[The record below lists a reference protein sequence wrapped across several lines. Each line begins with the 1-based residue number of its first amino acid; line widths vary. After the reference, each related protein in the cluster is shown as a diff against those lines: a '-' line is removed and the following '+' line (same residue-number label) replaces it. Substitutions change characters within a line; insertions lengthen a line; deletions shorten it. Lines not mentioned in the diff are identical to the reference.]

1 MSWTNRNLATPT
13 LSMKCIR
20 ELLRQKWV
28 CNLKHRD
35 IAANLGISAGS
46 VSVMARR
53 ATEVG
58 LDWDLVTGLSDAELT
73 TKLKEKEVNVQ
84 IKKPLPDYS
93 TLHFELARPCVT
105 LELLHQEYKDE
116 HADGYAYSQFCT
128 LYRRWRKSQRR
139 SLRVIHV
146 PGEKMFV
153 DFSGTR
159 PQITDKQTGEK
170 HSVELFVA
178 ILGASDYT
186 YAQAIGSQKIDDW
199 LTCHENAL
207 RYFGGTPKIWVPDQL
222 KSAVVEHC
230 RYEPGIQ
237 RTYRELAEHHG
248 ATVVPARPY
257 KPKDKS
263 KAELAVQ
270 IVQRWILAKIRKE
283 TFYSLADLNLRIGEL
298 LDELNH
304 RVTKSLGASRRQLFE
319 RLDRKELKPTN
330 LVPFARG
337 AWLSTRIREDYHI
350 KVDGHYYSV
359 PNSLVGEKVD
369 IRVSVRTIEVFH
381 GDHRVV
387 SHPRSTQQGQ
397 KTTQLAHMPES
408 HRQHMQW
415 TPERLR
421 QWASV
426 IGHQVGVWVDTVLKE
441 PRPLESRSRTCL
453 GLLRLCEQFDPIRV
467 ERACERAL
475 ELNMLSY
482 RRVRLMLANGLEAD
496 AESES
501 DEPLIDI
508 YHENLRGPQHYQ

>member
-1 MSWTNRNLATPT
+1 
-13 LSMKCIR
+13 MKCAR
-20 ELLRQKWV
+20 EILRQKLV
-28 CNLKHRD
+28 CNLRHRD
-35 IAANLGISAGS
+35 IAANLGISPGS
-46 VSVMARR
+46 VSVMAQR
-53 ATEVG
+53 AKRAG
-58 LDWDLVTGLSDAELT
+58 LNWDLVTGLSDADLNR
-73 TKLKEKEVNVQ
+73 KLYEQDAESAPKRTQ
-84 IKKPLPDYS
+84 PDYPKM
-93 TLHFELARPCVT
+93 HVELARPAVT
-105 LELLHQEYKDE
+105 LELLHQEYKAE
-116 HADGYAYSQFCT
+116 HADGYGYSQYCT
-128 LYRRWRKSQRR
+128 LYRHWRKKQRR

-159 PQITDKQTGEK
+159 PQITDRETGDK
-170 HSVELFVA
+170 RPVELFVA

-186 YAQAIGSQKIDDW
+186 YAQATESQKIDDW
-199 LTCHENAL
+199 LTCHENAI

-222 KSAVVEHC
+222 KSAVVKHC

-237 RTYRELAEHHG
+237 RAYQELAEHHG

-270 IVQRWILAKIRKE
+270 IVQRWILAKIRNE
-283 TFYSLADLNLRIGEL
+283 VFYTLADLNLRIGEF
-298 LDELNH
+298 LDELNQ
-304 RVTKSLGASRRQLFE
+304 RETKALAASRRQLFE
-319 RLDRKELKPTN
+319 RLDKSELQPISV
-330 LVPFARG
+330 VPFARG
-337 AWLSTRIREDYHI
+337 AWLNTRIREDYHV

-369 IRVSVRTIEVFH
+369 VRVTVRTIEVFH

-387 SHPRSTQQGQ
+387 SHPKSSEQGQ

-426 IGHQVGVWVDTVLKE
+426 IGHQVGVWVDAVLNTR
-441 PRPLESRSRTCL
+441 RPLECRSRTCL

-467 ERACERAL
+467 ELACERAL
-475 ELNMLSY
+475 EFNMLSY
-482 RRVRLMLANGLEAD
+482 RRVRAMLANGLEAEG
-496 AESES
+496 ESES
-501 DEPLIDI
+501 DEQPLDI
-508 YHENLRGPQHYQ
+508 RHENLRGPQYYQ